1 MAHLVDHDLAGR
13 ILVADKVP
21 PPMAWLNGKHKTVFD
36 NPRVEFK
43 SANLLNPGIL
53 INFIHNQMSY

>member
-1 MAHLVDHDLAGR
+1 VAHLVDHDLAGR

-53 INFIHNQMSY
+53 ITFIHNQMSY